1 MLPVILKQGLQEGI
15 SEVGRLMWES
25 PQVQGRVEGRRR
37 RGRRRMRT
45 RQGRRIEV
53 EASKVALS
61 RRRSNFSCGSKT
73 AGVRKER
80 GKDMKLLPESSL

>member
-1 MLPVILKQGLQEGI
+1 MLSNPAVLLKQGLQEGM
-15 SEVGRLMWES
+15 SEMGRLMWES

-37 RGRRRMRT
+37 R
-45 RQGRRIEV
+45 GRRIEV

-80 GKDMKLLPESSL
+80 GKDMKLLAESSL